1 MTTYETVHKAY
12 TEALKNSFFD
22 AWGIVASPKT
32 IYGLLTE
39 TSEVVLSDPTA
50 APGQLK
56 IFGLV
61 LIKHNLVDDDKVYIV
76 DEELGR
82 TILEGHI
89 R

>member
-1 MTTYETVHKAY
+1 MTTYEKVHKAY
-12 TEALKNSFFD
+12 TDALKNNFFD

-32 IYGLLTE
+32 IYELLTE
-39 TSEVVLSDPTA
+39 TSEVVLLDPTA
-50 APGQLK
+50 TPGHYK

-61 LIKHNLVDDDKVYIV
+61 VIKHNLVDDDTVYIV
-76 DEELGR
+76 DEKLGR